1 MNKKSK
7 NALLLVVILAIV
19 GIAVGYAA
27 LSQELVLTGTATVK
41 GSSDW
46 NVHFADETTTT
57 PSEVGASNATISLD
71 SNKLEGTFSATLE
84 PGGSVAYEVSIVN
97 GGTIAAEA
105 QAPVVEVVGEANYAK
120 CTVEEIGDTTS
131 DLIDDTVHTYKV
143 TLSCDAVDSTD
154 DLPTSEVK
162 ETFKVKFNYVQ
173 KTSGTN

>member
-71 SNKLEGTFSATLE
+71 SNKLEGTFSATFE

-97 GGTIAAEA
+97 GGTIAAVA
-105 QAPVVEVVGEANYAK
+105 QAPVVEGEANYAK
-120 CTVEEIGDTTS
+120 CTVQEVGDTTS

>member
-27 LSQELVLTGTATVK
+27 LSQELVLEGTATVK

-57 PSEVGASNATISLD
+57 PSEVGASNAIISLD

-97 GGTIAAEA
+97 DGTIAAVA
-105 QAPVVEVVGEANYAK
+105 QTPVVEGEAEYAK
-120 CTVEEIGDTTS
+120 CTVQEVGDTTS
-131 DLIDDTVHTYKV
+131 DLIGDTVHTYRV

-154 DLPTSEVK
+154 DLPTSEVE
-162 ETFKVKFNYVQ
+162 ETFTVKFNYVQ